1 MKKILILANSS
12 GGLYNFRRELLEA
25 LIEKNN
31 QVIVSTPMGPKIN
44 LIEEIGCI
52 VKKANI
58 KRHGKNPLEELK
70 LLRYY
75 DNLIKEVQPDGILT
89 YTIKPNIYGGIT
101 AKRSNVPY
109 IANITGLGTAVENPG
124 ILQKIAIGLYKVAFT
139 DIQTVFFQNKENRQ
153 FFIDH
158 NIATEKHKIL
168 PGSGVNLNHF
178 LPLEYPSSGAIEF
191 VYISRIMEDKGID
204 EFLNAAEF
212 IKNKYPNTKFH
223 ICGFLD
229 GDYETTISEY
239 QDKEI
244 IEYHGMIQ
252 DVRTILEKTHCT
264 ILPSYHEGMSNALLE
279 SAASGRPVLA
289 SDIPGCRETFD
300 EGISGFGFEPRS
312 TESLIQAIEK
322 FIKLPYEEK
331 KAMGEAGRH
340 KVEKEFDR
348 QIVVDAYMQEI
359 EKILEG

>member
-1 MKKILILANSS
+1 M
-12 GGLYNFRRELLEA
+12 
-25 LIEKNN
+25 
-31 QVIVSTPMGPKIN
+31 
-44 LIEEIGCI
+44 
-52 VKKANI
+52 
-58 KRHGKNPLEELK
+58 
-70 LLRYY
+70 
-75 DNLIKEVQPDGILT
+75 
-89 YTIKPNIYGGIT
+89 
-101 AKRSNVPY
+101 
-109 IANITGLGTAVENPG
+109 
-124 ILQKIAIGLYKVAFT
+124 
-139 DIQTVFFQNKENRQ
+139 
-153 FFIDH
+153 
-158 NIATEKHKIL
+158 

-331 KAMGEAGRH
+331 RAMGEAGRR